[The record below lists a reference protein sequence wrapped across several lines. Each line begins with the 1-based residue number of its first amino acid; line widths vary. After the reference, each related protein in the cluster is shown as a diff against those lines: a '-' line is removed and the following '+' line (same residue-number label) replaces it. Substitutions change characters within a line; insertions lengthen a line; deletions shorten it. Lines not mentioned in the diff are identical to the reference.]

1 MNVILFRDTQVQI
14 MESTI
19 ANAEKYFGSFCSLMA
34 AYTRKTA
41 KLRDK
46 SDVLVKKLI
55 DYANTENP
63 ELRTT
68 VKNFAEDLAKV
79 QDYRQAEVERLEQ
92 KVVEP
97 LKMYGVLIKQAKA
110 EIKKFSKARKNE
122 IKQLEKL
129 EKTRQ
134 RSPSNLHVIVSLAER
149 NWVNFFL
156 ASAKQL
162 LLLLLLVESQA
173 HKASVDASR
182 TTQQLEE
189 TIDEFQKQKLKDIQK
204 IFLEFIGIEMVFH
217 AKALEVYSQAFQ
229 TLENYDADKDLE
241 DFRAKIQL
249 ASGRFPDSKPA
260 TATNP
265 VSSLPW
271 STGAQSVPSTLQKL
285 TFVETEEGC
294 EEEQAQEFSAGQH
307 PQMWQVASRTP

>member
-46 SDVLVKKLI
+46 SDILVKKLI

-68 VKNFAEDLAKV
+68 V
-79 QDYRQAEVERLEQ
+79 ERLEQ

-97 LKMYGVLIKQAKA
+97 LKVYGVLIKQAKA

-134 RSPSNLHVIVSLAER
+134 RSPSNQHMIS
-149 NWVNFFL
+149 
-156 ASAKQL
+156 Q
-162 LLLLLLVESQA
+162 VESQA

-189 TIDEFQKQKLKDIQK
+189 TVDEFQKQKLKDIQK
-204 IFLEFIGIEMVFH
+204 IFLDFIGIEMAFH

-229 TLENYDADKDLE
+229 TLENYDAEKDLE
-241 DFRAKIQL
+241 DFRAKIQV

-271 STGAQSVPSTLQKL
+271 SRGAQSVPRTLQKL
-285 TFVETEEGC
+285 TFVETEEGS
-294 EEEQAQEFSAGQH
+294 EEEQAQEFSIGQH
-307 PQMWQVASRTP
+307 PQIWQVASRTP

>member
-14 MESTI
+14 MENTI

-46 SDVLVKKLI
+46 SDILVKKLI

-79 QDYRQAEVERLEQ
+79 QDYRQAEVGRLEQ

-97 LKMYGVLIKQAKA
+97 LKVYGVLIKQAKA
-110 EIKKFSKARKNE
+110 EIKNFSKARKIE

-129 EKTRQ
+129 EKTRHK
-134 RSPSNLHVIVSLAER
+134 SPSNQHMIS
-149 NWVNFFL
+149 
-156 ASAKQL
+156 Q
-162 LLLLLLVESQA
+162 VESQA
-173 HKASVDASR
+173 HKASLDASR

-189 TIDEFQKQKLKDIQK
+189 TVDEFQKQKLKDIQK
-204 IFLEFIGIEMVFH
+204 IFLDFTGIEMAFH

-229 TLENYDADKDLE
+229 TLENYNAEKDLE

-265 VSSLPW
+265 ISSLPW

-285 TFVETEEGC
+285 TLVEMEEES
-294 EEEQAQEFSAGQH
+294 EEEQMQETSTAKH
-307 PQMWQVASRTP
+307 PQIWRGASRTP

>member
-1 MNVILFRDTQVQI
+1 MNVILFRDTQVKI
-14 MESTI
+14 METTI

-46 SDVLVKKLI
+46 SDILVKKLI

-97 LKMYGVLIKQAKA
+97 LKVYGVLIKQAKA
-110 EIKKFSKARKNE
+110 EIKNFSKARKIE

-129 EKTRQ
+129 EKIRHKP
-134 RSPSNLHVIVSLAER
+134 PSNQHMIS
-149 NWVNFFL
+149 
-156 ASAKQL
+156 QI
-162 LLLLLLVESQA
+162 ESQA

-189 TIDEFQKQKLKDIQK
+189 TVDEFQKKKLKDIQK
-204 IFLEFIGIEMVFH
+204 IFLDFIGIEMVFH
-217 AKALEVYSQAFQ
+217 SKALEVYSQAFQ
-229 TLENYDADKDLE
+229 TLENYDLEKDLQ
-241 DFRAKIQL
+241 DFRTKIQL

-265 VSSLPW
+265 TSSLPW
-271 STGAQSVPSTLQKL
+271 STGAQSVSRMLQKL
-285 TFVETEEGC
+285 TFVETEGGS
-294 EEEQAQEFSAGQH
+294 EEEQTQHFSTAKN
-307 PQMWQVASRTP
+307 PQIWQVASRTP

>member
-14 MESTI
+14 MENII

-46 SDVLVKKLI
+46 SDILVKKLI

-97 LKMYGVLIKQAKA
+97 LKVYGVLIKQAK
-110 EIKKFSKARKNE
+110 
-122 IKQLEKL
+122 
-129 EKTRQ
+129 
-134 RSPSNLHVIVSLAER
+134 
-149 NWVNFFL
+149 
-156 ASAKQL
+156 
-162 LLLLLLVESQA
+162 VESQA
-173 HKASVDASR
+173 HKASLDASR

-189 TIDEFQKQKLKDIQK
+189 TVDEFQKQKLKDIQK
-204 IFLEFIGIEMVFH
+204 IFLDFTGIEMAFH

-229 TLENYDADKDLE
+229 TLENYDAEKDLE

-265 VSSLPW
+265 ISSLPW

-285 TFVETEEGC
+285 TLLETEEES
-294 EEEQAQEFSAGQH
+294 EEEEMQETSTAKH
-307 PQMWQVASRTP
+307 PQIWQVASRTP

>member
-1 MNVILFRDTQVQI
+1 
-14 MESTI
+14 METTI

-46 SDVLVKKLI
+46 SDILVKKLI

-68 VKNFAEDLAKV
+68 MKNFAEDLAKV

-97 LKMYGVLIKQAKA
+97 LKVYGVLIKQAKA
-110 EIKKFSKARKNE
+110 EIKNFSKVRKTE

-129 EKTRQ
+129 EKTRHKA
-134 RSPSNLHVIVSLAER
+134 PSNQHMIS
-149 NWVNFFL
+149 
-156 ASAKQL
+156 Q
-162 LLLLLLVESQA
+162 VESQA

-189 TIDEFQKQKLKDIQK
+189 TVDEFQRKKLKDIQK
-204 IFLEFIGIEMVFH
+204 IFLDFIGIEMAFH

-229 TLENYDADKDLE
+229 TLENYDSEKDFE

-265 VSSLPW
+265 TSSLPW

-285 TFVETEEGC
+285 TFVETEGRS
-294 EEEQAQEFSAGQH
+294 EEEQTQDFSTAKH
-307 PQMWQVASRTP
+307 PQIWQVASRTP

>member
-1 MNVILFRDTQVQI
+1 MVPELHTEISKPSATPVPKVRSGAAPKKTRVQLSLHRVHCWKDCGGQLSSFAKMNVILFRDTQVQI

-68 VKNFAEDLAKV
+68 VKTFAEDLAKV

-97 LKMYGVLIKQAKA
+97 LKVYGVLIKQAKGQ
-110 EIKKFSKARKNE
+110 S
-122 IKQLEKL
+122 
-129 EKTRQ
+129 
-134 RSPSNLHVIVSLAER
+134 SS
-149 NWVNFFL
+149 
-156 ASAKQL
+156 
-162 LLLLLLVESQA
+162 LVESQA

-189 TIDEFQKQKLKDIQK
+189 TVDEFQKQKLKDIQK
-204 IFLEFIGIEMVFH
+204 IFLDFIGIEMAFH

-229 TLENYDADKDLE
+229 TLENYDAEKDLE

-285 TFVETEEGC
+285 AFVETEEGS
-294 EEEQAQEFSAGQH
+294 EEEQAQEFSTGQH
-307 PQMWQVASRTP
+307 PQIWQVASRTP